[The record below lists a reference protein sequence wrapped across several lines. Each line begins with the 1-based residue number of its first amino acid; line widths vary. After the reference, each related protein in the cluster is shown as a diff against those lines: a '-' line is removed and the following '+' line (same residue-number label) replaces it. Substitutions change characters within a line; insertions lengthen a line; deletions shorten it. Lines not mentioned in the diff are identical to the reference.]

1 VKGFQGSEQHAMGI
15 AVFENRYELEY
26 EIDQREEQDQLYYL
40 RSVMI
45 DDVISM

>member
-1 VKGFQGSEQHAMGI
+1 MEGFQGSEQHAMDT

-26 EIDQREEQDQLYYL
+26 EIDQREKQDQLCYL